1 VPGCFGGLAE
11 PFSVSTITGLPIVRR
26 WGCAGCGSSI
36 PFLGRKKKSLNMKL
50 LDRSAAKL
58 IKHVALLCLA
68 LLAVPLA
75 WSQMSESSPEPQAK
89 PIAIRVSRPDTKQEI
104 APTLFG
110 SFLEPIGHSTYGGL
124 WANVVENSSFEEG
137 LWSAENIETLW
148 NSRPELRAASSLGLP
163 APWEPL
169 YLGEGSRYAP
179 VRGDAANSAQS
190 ILLMSLSGKEVGVLE
205 QVYLP
210 VHRELKY
217 NGSLWLKHVDGND
230 AVKLSLRRH
239 AHPTEMLAASV
250 VQAPSDAWTK
260 YTFQFELHAGQV
272 APLEPVDLVISIED
286 NSRVQVDN
294 VVLNP
299 DDAVDG
305 MDPDVLALARK
316 LHSPVV
322 RFGGNFTSAYNW
334 HDGVGPLDTRV
345 SKLNLAW
352 GIPEYNTFGTGEFLR
367 FCELIGAEPQIAL
380 NLGTGTPREAA
391 DWVSFVNA
399 HWADHRGG
407 LTWELGNE
415 LWGSYQIGYPSATLA
430 AAFTLANSKA
440 VRSVDPNAR
449 LIATGGDGGLFK
461 DWNAQ
466 QLTNPADSFD
476 YLSSHFIF
484 NEDVILPE
492 ATDEFRTMAML
503 ALPWGLSERIH
514 AMKQQAVEAH
524 RPKVQF
530 AFTEWL
536 MIANSSHTVPNYNN
550 LGGALFAGGFLNTMM
565 RNSDVVSIANMTGIL
580 EFGGIWKKR
589 EQVYAS
595 PAYWVL
601 RTFANA
607 RPRTL
612 LKVDSTSPTF
622 NISKGVTQLPE
633 IAGAPYLDIVAALS
647 EDGGKLLLF
656 CVNRHLTL
664 PESALIDLGSFAVDS
679 VPAEVTT
686 IASDGVLDQND
697 EYNPDRIVA
706 VTHTERFTAKHSY
719 TFPNSS
725 VTVIEIPLKK

>member
-1 VPGCFGGLAE
+1 MFYQSHFLA
-11 PFSVSTITGLPIVRR
+11 RR
-26 WGCAGCGSSI
+26 
-36 PFLGRKKKSLNMKL
+36 KKSLNMKD
-50 LDRSAAKL
+50 LDESVAKI
-58 IKHVALLCLA
+58 IKSLTLLCLA
-68 LLAVPLA
+68 VLAVPLA
-75 WSQMSESSPEPQAK
+75 WSQMSESSPELQNN
-89 PIAIRVSRPDTKQEI
+89 PIVIRVSQPDTRQEI

-137 LWSAENIETLW
+137 LWSAENLETQW

-169 YLGEGSRYAP
+169 YPAEGGRYAP

-190 ILLMSLSGKEVGVLE
+190 ILLMSLPGKEVGILE

-217 NGSLWLKHVDGND
+217 SGSLWLKHVDGND
-230 AVKLSLRRH
+230 TVKLSLRRH
-239 AHPTEMLAASV
+239 ADPAEVLASSV
-250 VQAPSDAWTK
+250 VQATSAAWTK
-260 YTFQFELHAGQV
+260 YTFHLELSSGQV
-272 APLEPVDLVISIED
+272 ATLEPVDLVISLEGD
-286 NSRVQVDN
+286 ARVLVDN

-305 MDPDVLALARK
+305 MDPEVLTLARE

-322 RFGGNFTSAYNW
+322 RFGGNFTSAYDW

-352 GIPEYNTFGTGEFLR
+352 GIPEYNTFGTAEFLR
-367 FCELIGAEPQIAL
+367 FCELIQAKPQIAL

-391 DWVSFVNA
+391 EWVSFVNA
-399 HWADHRGG
+399 HWADHHGG

-415 LWGSYQIGYPSATLA
+415 LWGDYQVGYPAATLA
-430 AAFTLANSKA
+430 AAVTLANSNA
-440 VRSVDPNAR
+440 VRKVDPSAH
-449 LIATGGDGGLFK
+449 LIATGGDAGLFQ

-466 QLTNPADSFD
+466 QLTNPADTFD

-484 NEDVILPE
+484 NEDVLLPG
-492 ATDEFRTMAML
+492 ATNEFRTMAML
-503 ALPWGLSERIH
+503 ALPWGLSERIR

-536 MIANSSHTVPNYNN
+536 MGANSRTVPNYNN
-550 LGGALFAGGFLNTMM
+550 MGGAVLAGGFLNAMM
-565 RNSDVVSIANMTGIL
+565 RNSDAVSIANMTGIV

-589 EQVYAS
+589 EQVYVS

-601 RTFANA
+601 RTYANA
-607 RPRTL
+607 RPHTL
-612 LKVDSTSPTF
+612 LRVESTSPTF

-633 IAGAPYLDIVAALS
+633 ITSAPYLDVVAAQS
-647 EDGGKLLLF
+647 EDGSKLVLL
-656 CVNRHLTL
+656 CVNRHVTR
-664 PESALIDLGSFAVDS
+664 PESAVIDLSSFAVDS
-679 VPAEVTT
+679 GPAQVTT
-686 IASDGVLDQND
+686 IAGDGVLAEND
-697 EYNPDRIVA
+697 EYNPYRVTA
-706 VTHTERFTAKHSY
+706 VTHTERFTAKHTY
-719 TFPNSS
+719 TFPNAS
-725 VTVIEIPLKK
+725 VTVIQIALKK